1 MCGPTVYD
9 HSHLGHARTYIGF
22 DTIKKIM
29 RDYFKYDIELCMNIT
44 DIDDK
49 IINRSNELKMDFNLF
64 KQKWEDAFLEDM
76 KNLNV
81 ELPEIMTRVTEYIP
95 EIITFIEKVISNKFA
110 YESNNSV
117 YFDVSAYKKDGRFLY
132 GILEPGLC
140 NNEDLL
146 KEGEG
151 SLSSN

>member
-1 MCGPTVYD
+1 
-9 HSHLGHARTYIGF
+9 
-22 DTIKKIM
+22 
-29 RDYFKYDIELCMNIT
+29 
-44 DIDDK
+44 
-49 IINRSNELKMDFNLF
+49 
-64 KQKWEDAFLEDM
+64 
-76 KNLNV
+76 
-81 ELPEIMTRVTEYIP
+81 MTRVTEYIP